1 MAVGYNTDGSE
12 APLYD
17 LGWAGPS
24 GQMYSTVNDLMKVL
38 NRHLSFL
45 VHSSGRYKELQWFH
59 PSKRVCAPNQQ
70 KLVMRREKSP

>member
-1 MAVGYNTDGSE
+1 MAVGYNADGSK

-38 NRHLSFL
+38 MCSHTCVYICDWICKYTTQLHKPKFTVYSIEYN
-45 VHSSGRYKELQWFH
+45 G
-59 PSKRVCAPNQQ
+59 
-70 KLVMRREKSP
+70 